1 MDQIVEFVQ
10 SLGLIGYVVI
20 GIVFLCILN
29 IKKIMTLRS
38 PLDSWQHR
46 AFQRTGGV
54 MNPDHLDKK
63 YIVKD
68 VKSHDSEEY
77 KDKSIDKQNGA

>member
-1 MDQIVEFVQ
+1 
-10 SLGLIGYVVI
+10 
-20 GIVFLCILN
+20 
-29 IKKIMTLRS
+29 MTLRS